1 MRSALLS
8 SLIAGICLVLPQAA
22 GAQAVQDIHVLSS
35 RSGNGAFLGNESHD
49 TLLLAEKYLNDT
61 GGIHGR
67 KLRFVFH
74 DDQSNPQLAV
84 QLLGEVLE
92 AKPAVV
98 MGSNIVATC
107 SAMQPLIAKGPLTYC
122 FSAGQQPPPGSFM
135 LSAGVSTLSQTV
147 ALVRYFRLK
156 GWTRLALL
164 SSTDAS
170 GQDGDR
176 NMAEALA
183 RPENKGVTLVAHP
196 HFNLS
201 DVSVAAQ
208 IEQIRAAAPQAFI
221 AWTIGT
227 PAATLFRG
235 FVQAGLAMPVGT
247 SGGNMTYAQM
257 KQFAAFL
264 PKALYLV
271 NTEWTANGDARLK
284 LDPRVA
290 AAQKTY
296 YAAMDAAGRKPDAA
310 AVVAWDP
317 AILLVGAL
325 KALPDGASAEAVR
338 DHFAHFKGVG
348 VQGTY
353 DFEKAPQ
360 RGIGTEDAIVTRW
373 SPEEDRWRAVSQ
385 PGGEPLE

>member
-1 MRSALLS
+1 MSRALLS
-8 SLIAGICLVLPQAA
+8 SLLAGLILLSPCAVR
-22 GAQAVQDIHVLSS
+22 AQALQDIHVLSS
-35 RSGNGAFLGNESHD
+35 LSGSGAFLGKQSHD

-61 GGIHGR
+61 GDIHGK

-74 DDQSNPQLAV
+74 DDQSNPQIAV
-84 QLLGEVLE
+84 QLLGEVM
-92 AKPAVV
+92 AARPAVI

-107 SAMQPLIAKGPLTYC
+107 SAMQPLLAQGPLAYC
-122 FSAGQQPPPGSFM
+122 FSAGQQPPRGSFM
-135 LSAGVSTLSQTV
+135 LSAGASTLSQTV

-176 NMAEALA
+176 NMAETLAL
-183 RPENKGVTLVAHP
+183 PENKDMKLVVHP

-208 IEQIRAAAPQAFI
+208 IEQVRAASPQALI

-227 PAATLFRG
+227 PAATIFRG
-235 FVQAGLAMPVGT
+235 YAQAGLAMPVGS

-257 KQFAAFL
+257 KQFASFL

-271 NTEWTANGDARLK
+271 NTEWTAAGDARLK
-284 LDPRVA
+284 LDGRVA
-290 AAQKTY
+290 AAQKIY

-310 AVVAWDP
+310 AVVSWDP
-317 AILLVGAL
+317 ALLLAGAL
-325 KALPDGASAEAVR
+325 EALPDGASAEAVR
-338 DHFAHFKGVG
+338 SHLAHFKGAG
-348 VQGTY
+348 VHGVY
-353 DFEKAPQ
+353 DFEKEPQ
-360 RGIGTEDAIVTRW
+360 RGIGTEDVIVTRW
-373 SPEEDRWRAVSQ
+373 APDQDRWLAVSQ
-385 PGGEPLE
+385 PGGTPLE